1 MALAP
6 RPHSQHPSEIIAAHA
21 DRRSQAFLDEPAI
34 YGRVVMAARHASF
47 ARRQSVPGEFCKA
60 HSCQAKES
68 TMSRIISLHVRRAVQ
83 ALIVSLMPALV
94 WAGPVDINTAD
105 AATIAKEL
113 QGIGLSRA
121 QAIVAYREKNGA
133 FRSVEDLRKI
143 KGIGAKVLERNR
155 ANIKVDGASRK

>member
-1 MALAP
+1 MFKL
-6 RPHSQHPSEIIAAHA
+6 I
-21 DRRSQAFLDEPAI
+21 
-34 YGRVVMAARHASF
+34 
-47 ARRQSVPGEFCKA
+47 
-60 HSCQAKES
+60 
-68 TMSRIISLHVRRAVQ
+68 Q
-83 ALIVSLMPALV
+83 ALIVALVPVLV

-133 FRSVEDLRKI
+133 FRSADELRKI

-155 ANIKVDGASRK
+155 ANIKVDGKAEGTPRKKSE

>member
-1 MALAP
+1 MSKIISSHERGRAHQAL
-6 RPHSQHPSEIIAAHA
+6 
-21 DRRSQAFLDEPAI
+21 RRS
-34 YGRVVMAARHASF
+34 
-47 ARRQSVPGEFCKA
+47 
-60 HSCQAKES
+60 
-68 TMSRIISLHVRRAVQ
+68 VQ
-83 ALIVSLMPALV
+83 ALIVMLIPAFV

-133 FRSVEDLRKI
+133 FRNAEDLRKI

-155 ANIKVDGASRK
+155 PNIKVEGAPKKSG

>member
-1 MALAP
+1 
-6 RPHSQHPSEIIAAHA
+6 
-21 DRRSQAFLDEPAI
+21 
-34 YGRVVMAARHASF
+34 
-47 ARRQSVPGEFCKA
+47 
-60 HSCQAKES
+60 
-68 TMSRIISLHVRRAVQ
+68 MSKLIQ
-83 ALIVSLMPALV
+83 ALIVALVPALV

-133 FRSVEDLRKI
+133 FRSADELRKI

-155 ANIKVDGASRK
+155 ANIKVDGKGEGAPRKRAE